1 MNKTYNLANKLIE
14 AQINGKVIS
23 PYEYNFL
30 KTTEEAYRFQDI
42 TEKILKMT
50 LLHDLAESR
59 IGDYTPDEIDGDEKK
74 RIENKAFF
82 EITEN

>member
-1 MNKTYNLANKLIE
+1 MNKTYSLANKLIE

-42 TEKILKMT
+42 TEKIIK
-50 LLHDLAESR
+50 
-59 IGDYTPDEIDGDEKK
+59 I
-74 RIENKAFF
+74 
-82 EITEN
+82 